1 MNYGTYCTDLVQKME
16 SKMVT
21 EQQPYKMSAKMM
33 SGNNKCM
40 LFVNTK
46 MNILY

>member
-1 MNYGTYCTDLVQKME
+1 MNYGNHCADLVYKMK

-33 SGNNKCM
+33 SGNNKRM
-40 LFVNTK
+40 FFLNTK
-46 MNILY
+46 LYIL